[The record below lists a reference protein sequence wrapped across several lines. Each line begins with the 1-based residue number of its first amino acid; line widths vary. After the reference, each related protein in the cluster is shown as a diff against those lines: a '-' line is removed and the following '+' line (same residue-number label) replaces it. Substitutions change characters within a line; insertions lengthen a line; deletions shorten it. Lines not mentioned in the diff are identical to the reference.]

1 MRILIIEDDIE
12 QCAILKFRLEKEGF
26 STDVCNDGEDADY
39 FLQNNSYDIIL
50 LDRMLP
56 YKDGLVIL
64 NDIRKY
70 GITTPVI
77 MVTALGEVNDRISG
91 LDNGADDY
99 IVKPYDFQ
107 ELMAHIRCRL
117 RRPSNVENIQELSF
131 GDLTYKANENVI
143 TGPNGSCTLSNKEN
157 ELFEIFFHNHEQTI
171 TRKTLLSK
179 IWGADYEIEDG
190 NLDNYIYF
198 LRRRLKNVGSCLSI
212 KTIRGVGYRLM
223 KEEN

>member
-1 MRILIIEDDIE
+1 
-12 QCAILKFRLEKEGF
+12 
-26 STDVCNDGEDADY
+26 
-39 FLQNNSYDIIL
+39 
-50 LDRMLP
+50 
-56 YKDGLVIL
+56 
-64 NDIRKY
+64 
-70 GITTPVI
+70 
-77 MVTALGEVNDRISG
+77 MVTALGEINDRISG

-117 RRPSNVENIQELSF
+117 RRPSNVENTQELSF

-157 ELFEIFFHNHEQTI
+157 ELLEIFFHNHEQTI

-198 LRRRLKNVGSCLSI
+198 LRRRLKNVGSSLSI

-223 KEEN
+223 KEES

>member
-1 MRILIIEDDIE
+1 MRILIIEDDNE
-12 QCAILKFRLEKEGF
+12 QCTVLKFRLEKEGF
-26 STDVCNDGEDADY
+26 SSDVCNDGEDADY

-56 YKDGLVIL
+56 HRDGLTIL
-64 NDIRKY
+64 NDIRRY
-70 GITTPVI
+70 GLTTPVI
-77 MVTALGEVNDRISG
+77 MVTALGEINDRISG

-117 RRPSNVENIQELSF
+117 RRPSNVENTHELSF

-198 LRRRLKNVGSCLSI
+198 LRRRLKNLGSSLSI

-223 KEEN
+223 KEET

>member
-12 QCAILKFRLEKEGF
+12 QCAILRFRLEKEGF
-26 STDVCNDGEDADY
+26 STDVCNDGEYADY

-56 YKDGLVIL
+56 HKDGIAIL
-64 NDIRKY
+64 NDIRRY
-70 GITTPVI
+70 GLTTPVI
-77 MVTALGEVNDRISG
+77 MVTALGEINDRISG

-117 RRPSNVENIQELSF
+117 RRPSNIENIQELSF

-198 LRRRLKNVGSCLSI
+198 LRRRLKNLGSSLSI

-223 KEEN
+223 KEET

>member
-1 MRILIIEDDIE
+1 MRILIIEDDNE
-12 QCAILKFRLEKEGF
+12 QCTVLKFRLEKEGF
-26 STDVCNDGEDADY
+26 FSDVCNDGEDADY

-56 YKDGLVIL
+56 HRDGLTIL
-64 NDIRKY
+64 NDIRRY
-70 GITTPVI
+70 GLTTPVI
-77 MVTALGEVNDRISG
+77 MVTALGEINDRISG

-117 RRPSNVENIQELSF
+117 RRPSNIENIQELSF

-143 TGPNGSCTLSNKEN
+143 IGPNGSCTLSNKEN

-198 LRRRLKNVGSCLSI
+198 LRRRLKNLGSSLSI

-223 KEEN
+223 KEET

>member
-1 MRILIIEDDIE
+1 MRILIIEDDNE
-12 QCAILKFRLEKEGF
+12 QCTVLKFRLEKEGF
-26 STDVCNDGEDADY
+26 SSDVCNDGEDADH

-56 YKDGLVIL
+56 HRDGLTIL
-64 NDIRKY
+64 NDIRRY
-70 GITTPVI
+70 GLTTPVI
-77 MVTALGEVNDRISG
+77 MVTALGEINDRISG

-117 RRPSNVENIQELSF
+117 RRPSNIENIQELSF

-198 LRRRLKNVGSCLSI
+198 LRRRLKNLGSSLSI

-223 KEEN
+223 KEET

>member
-12 QCAILKFRLEKEGF
+12 QCEILKFRLEKEGYL
-26 STDVCNDGEDADY
+26 TDICNDGEDADY
-39 FLQNNSYDIIL
+39 FLKNNSYDIIL

-56 YKDGLVIL
+56 HKDGIAIL
-64 NDIRKY
+64 NDIRNM
-70 GITTPVI
+70 GLTTPVI
-77 MVTALGEVNDRISG
+77 MVTALGEINDRISG

-117 RRPSNVENIQELSF
+117 RRTSNIENANEISF
-131 GDLTYKANENVI
+131 GDITYKVNENVI
-143 TGPNGSCTLSNKEN
+143 IGPGGSCTLSNKEN
-157 ELFEIFFHNHEQTI
+157 ELLEVFIHNHEQTI
-171 TRKTLLSK
+171 TRKILLSK

-198 LRRRLKNVGSCLSI
+198 VRRRLKNIGSSLSI
-212 KTIRGVGYRLM
+212 KTIRGVGYKLV
-223 KEEN
+223 KEEK

>member
-56 YKDGLVIL
+56 HKDGVAIL
-64 NDIRKY
+64 NDIRRY
-70 GITTPVI
+70 GLTTPVI
-77 MVTALGEVNDRISG
+77 MVTALGEINDRISG

-117 RRPSNVENIQELSF
+117 RRPSNVENTQELSF

-157 ELFEIFFHNHEQTI
+157 ELLEIFFHNHEQTI

-179 IWGADYEIEDG
+179 IWGADYEIDDG

-198 LRRRLKNVGSCLSI
+198 LRRRLKNVGSSLSI

-223 KEEN
+223 KEES